1 MRIACTDVAR
11 QAIRRAT
18 VINLDYTSPV
28 EQVEKT
34 WSVRGMVQLKDA
46 PGGLSHTPFLCQLS
60 DTADQ
65 FTIEGPDL
73 VMGP

>member
-1 MRIACTDVAR
+1 MRIACTDVAK

-18 VINLDYTSPV
+18 VVNLDFTSPIEHV
-28 EQVEKT
+28 GKT
-34 WSVRGMVQLKDA
+34 WSVRGRVQLKDA
-46 PGGLSHTPFLCQLS
+46 PGGLPHTPFLCQLS

-65 FTIEGPDL
+65 FTTEGPDL